1 MKKGRVP
8 ASVPAE
14 PHLRKLL
21 RNAATAAAYLSYT
34 AASDDPAD
42 FLYALRRVAEAH
54 GGIGRIAKRANL
66 NRQQL
71 YKTLS
76 GAGNPEYRTLFAIL
90 RAVGYVLHVIP
101 KETRKLAKSRPR
113 AARARKAGV
122 QFAAAPTANR
132 RIAVTPEKVT
142 ETKQLRI

>member
-1 MKKGRVP
+1 MKKGQLP

-14 PHLRKLL
+14 PHLRKQL
-21 RNAATAAAYLSYT
+21 RNPAIAAAYLSYT
-34 AASDDPAD
+34 AESDDPAD
-42 FLYALRRVAEAH
+42 FLYALRKVAEAH

-90 RAVGYVLHVIP
+90 RAAGYALHVTP
-101 KETRKLAKSRPR
+101 NERRKPEKSRSQVMRIQKAVPR
-113 AARARKAGV
+113 FTAKPAAARRRRLPEPGV
-122 QFAAAPTANR
+122 
-132 RIAVTPEKVT
+132 
-142 ETKQLRI
+142 LRQT